1 MSLAQ
6 TRIIALQVSDQQTL
20 ILRLAKV
27 FTDVD
32 ERPILKQAEPSEQV
46 SDMVEY
52 QGGDGYGKFYVSAH
66 QKC

>member
-46 SDMVEY
+46 SDMVEC
-52 QGGDGYGKFYVSAH
+52 QGADGYGKFYVSAP
-66 QKC
+66 